1 MDKKK
6 YEASS
11 IEILRFTDDD
21 IITQSGG
28 DNLGVWHDT
37 WNDIFDNS
45 EE

>member
-28 DNLGVWHDT
+28 GWT
-37 WNDIFDNS
+37 I
-45 EE
+45 